1 MHRRS
6 PQKFARDHAE
16 CRALAEPQERAARQA
31 LATQQTGAALQV
43 AGAMASFIPVGNFR
57 QAVNVAN
64 ASSIA
69 TEVGAGAAA
78 AGAQGQAE
86 ATADYALVVDNCL
99 SRRGYR
105 LLRED

>member
-1 MHRRS
+1 
-6 PQKFARDHAE
+6 
-16 CRALAEPQERAARQA
+16 
-31 LATQQTGAALQV
+31 
-43 AGAMASFIPVGNFR
+43 VGNFR

-69 TEVGAGAAA
+69 TEVGAGAAE

-105 LLRED
+105 LLREG